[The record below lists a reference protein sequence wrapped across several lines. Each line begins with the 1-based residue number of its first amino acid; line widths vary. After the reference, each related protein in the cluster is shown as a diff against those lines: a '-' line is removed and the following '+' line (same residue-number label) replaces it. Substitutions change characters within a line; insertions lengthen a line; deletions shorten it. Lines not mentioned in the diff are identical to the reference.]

1 MTEHAFVC
9 RSSTCISKSP
19 VYPGSDLPAVEA
31 GLNQLPSESL
41 FSTFRFRLSLA
52 LHPRARPPN
61 ESAGVEAIS
70 QFFRVLRSST
80 TSAVLPSAR
89 INSSSSRSAWALRT
103 STAPAVI
110 MPWSAINQRGYCQQL
125 GQRGQ
130 LVAP

>member
-1 MTEHAFVC
+1 
-9 RSSTCISKSP
+9 

-41 FSTFRFRLSLA
+41 SSAPLGFRLSLA

-70 QFFRVLRSST
+70 QFFQGL
-80 TSAVLPSAR
+80 AVFHHQRCAATIAR

-103 STAPAVI
+103 HRPSCDNALVGNQPTG
-110 MPWSAINQRGYCQQL
+110 AIVSN
-125 GQRGQ
+125 
-130 LVAP
+130 